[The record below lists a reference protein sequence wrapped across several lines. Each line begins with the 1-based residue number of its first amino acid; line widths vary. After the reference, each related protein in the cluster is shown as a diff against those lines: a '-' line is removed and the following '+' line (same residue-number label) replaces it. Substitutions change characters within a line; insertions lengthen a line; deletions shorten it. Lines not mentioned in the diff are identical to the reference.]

1 MAKLGLLSPWAI
13 YYNELKT
20 FFEKDCEVTVIYDEE
35 NNVVNL
41 YVNNPT
47 KAAALAELLPVE
59 KDFGAITLKINVIPA
74 NGSNKVKFAAISSAF
89 ADEKI
94 QLSEVYWNALLDNGH
109 VDQITTLR
117 GIFNN
122 PITYVVF
129 KKCVVQYYNDSLGDI
144 NGVCSTLMQ
153 NIAEDI
159 FEKREGIYFC
169 TSTEDVENVEGRHR
183 W

>member
-20 FFEKDCEVTVIYDEE
+20 FFEKDDQVTVIYDEE

-47 KAAALAELLPVE
+47 KAAALTELLPVE
-59 KDFGAITLKINVIPA
+59 KDYGAVTLKINVIPA
-74 NGSNKVKFAAISSAF
+74 NDGNKVRLAAIKASF
-89 ADEKI
+89 ADETI
-94 QLSEVYWNALLDNGH
+94 PQSELYWSALADNGH
-109 VDQITTLR
+109 LDQMITLR
-117 GIFNN
+117 GVFNN

-153 NIAEDI
+153 NIAENI
-159 FEKREGIYFC
+159 FEKREGVYFC
-169 TSTEDVENVEGRHR
+169 TSTEDESVEERHR
-183 W
+183 R

>member
-41 YVNNPT
+41 YVNNSA
-47 KAAALAELLPVE
+47 KAAALTELLPVE
-59 KDFGAITLKINVIPA
+59 KDFGAVTLKINVIPA
-74 NGSNKVKFAAISSAF
+74 NDSNKVKLAAIKASF
-89 ADEKI
+89 ADEAI
-94 QLSEVYWNALLDNGH
+94 PLSELYCAALAGNKQ
-109 VDQITTLR
+109 VDTITVIR

-169 TSTEDVENVEGRHR
+169 TSTSEETENSFRF
-183 W
+183 

>member
-20 FFEKDCEVTVIYDEE
+20 FFEKDSEVTVVYDEE

-41 YVNNPT
+41 YVDDYK
-47 KAAALAELLPVE
+47 KAAALTELLPVE
-59 KDFGAITLKINVIPA
+59 KDFGAVTLKINVIPA
-74 NGSNKVKFAAISSAF
+74 NDGNAVKFAGIVASL
-89 ADEKI
+89 ADKATPP
-94 QLSEVYWNALLDNGH
+94 SELYWTALARNEHL
-109 VDQITTLR
+109 DQITTLR

-129 KKCVVQYYNDSLGDI
+129 KKHVVQYYNDSLGDI

-153 NIAEDI
+153 NIAENI
-159 FEKREGIYFC
+159 FEKREGVYFC
-169 TSTEDVENVEGRHR
+169 TSTSEETNNNFRF
-183 W
+183 

>member
-1 MAKLGLLSPWAI
+1 MAKLGLLSPWATF
-13 YYNELKT
+13 YNELKT
-20 FFEKDCEVTVIYDEE
+20 FFEKDSEVTVVYDEE
-35 NNVVNL
+35 NNIVNL

-47 KAAALAELLPVE
+47 KAAALTELLPVE
-59 KDFGAITLKINVIPA
+59 KDFDAVKLKINVIPA
-74 NGSNKVKFAAISSAF
+74 NDCNKVKFAAISASF
-89 ADEKI
+89 ADEAVP
-94 QLSEVYWNALLDNGH
+94 LVELYWNALTENKH
-109 VDQITTLR
+109 VDYITTLR

-169 TSTEDVENVEGRHR
+169 TNTSESSGNSFKF
-183 W
+183 

>member
-20 FFEKDCEVTVIYDEE
+20 FFAKDSEVTVIYDEE
-35 NNVVNL
+35 NNIVNL
-41 YVNNPT
+41 YVDSSK
-47 KAAALAELLPVE
+47 KAAALTELLPVE
-59 KDFGAITLKINVIPA
+59 KDFGAVTLKINVIPA
-74 NGSNKVKFAAISSAF
+74 NDSEKVKFATIVASL
-89 ADEKI
+89 ADEAI
-94 QLSEVYWNALLDNGH
+94 QLVDLYSAALARNDS
-109 VDQITTLR
+109 VDEITTLR

-129 KKCVVQYYNDSLGDI
+129 EKRVVQYYNDSLGDI

-159 FEKREGIYFC
+159 FERREGVYFC
-169 TSTEDVENVEGRHR
+169 TSTEDLEERNR